1 MLTKDELEEI
11 AAPIIEALK
20 QINQEVGNQMAQI
33 PQVRLVMDDEIGH
46 IKYGDHEISQEELQQ
61 IQDYVQ
67 DYIESECSPTILH

>member
-33 PQVRLVMDDEIGH
+33 PQVRLVMDDEIGN
-46 IKYGDHEISQEELQQ
+46 IKYGDREISQEELQQ